1 MLLCGPGDG
10 ARHDRVRYVPRPGRL
25 ALSRENGCGAVIDFF
40 VPGIPK
46 STQTGH
52 TITVN
57 GRSFPLRRGTPWST
71 TCGLVARQYAPPVP
85 LEGPLVVFLSFTM
98 PAPKKTKNGYPR
110 RPDLGNASKGLLDA
124 FNGVLWGDD
133 SQIVRLI
140 EGKAYGAQPGVR
152 VYVKRPDEARAT

>member
-25 ALSRENGCGAVIDFF
+25 ALSRENGCGAVIE
-40 VPGIPK
+40 
-46 STQTGH
+46 
-52 TITVN
+52 
-57 GRSFPLRRGTPWST
+57 
-71 TCGLVARQYAPPVP
+71 YAPPVP